1 MEADDTVLLF
11 KGKKVSRARAD
22 AIKVAAEALTRV
34 FREGFTHCDFEVQGK
49 ILQYRREIGE
59 VLVGIE
65 EMSFDSDR
73 RQPGN
78 NDPVGQSSPLRSSTE
93 QRGSDVPV
101 AALEFERRNVIYLL
115 DLISDEELIDVEAGI
130 DIETE
135 KLKDLHDVKVHEVK
149 GIIKD
154 LRDAAGKYAA
164 RRGCDERLVHR
175 AQLQCE
181 RAFEWTRQ
189 VVACF

>member
-1 MEADDTVLLF
+1 MAQDQNPSGGNDWLPRITNAFMEADDTVLLF

-73 RQPGN
+73 RQPEI

-135 KLKDLHDVKVHEVK
+135 KLKISMMSRFMRSRE
-149 GIIKD
+149 
-154 LRDAAGKYAA
+154 
-164 RRGCDERLVHR
+164 
-175 AQLQCE
+175 
-181 RAFEWTRQ
+181 
-189 VVACF
+189 